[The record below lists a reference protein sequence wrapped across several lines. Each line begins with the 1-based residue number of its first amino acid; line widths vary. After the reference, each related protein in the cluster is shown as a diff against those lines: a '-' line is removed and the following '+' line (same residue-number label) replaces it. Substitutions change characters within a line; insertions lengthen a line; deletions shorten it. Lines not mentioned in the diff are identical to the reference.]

1 MSGISNEQNKKVIT
15 HEVSISQEFYAEMAR
30 VVGSVGDYLIFD
42 GQDEAIA
49 YLKDNDYLFFKSN
62 EDAKEYVC
70 NELDCH
76 LFNDDADMAEH
87 LEENYGVGS
96 IFSQEKIVEWVKQ
109 EYRIDEVF
117 DDSDITEYACENNG
131 VGDIFDEDTIVEWV
145 QDNIELEDI
154 YGDEEIIRAYKRT
167 ERYAEKKKAKEMT
180 TSRESIIKA
189 RDEALKELENV
200 KTELCE
206 LKASEAIGGEA
217 EEALTAE
224 NQALKKEND
233 ELKAK
238 IAKMERTVSTA
249 NQIRNLIT
257 SLVMPEPQ
265 EQERNPRDPV
275 KRPGFDGFVWTWNA
289 DAGRGEWC

>member
-1 MSGISNEQNKKVIT
+1 MTKI
-15 HEVSISQEFYAEMAR
+15 
-30 VVGSVGDYLIFD
+30 VGSFGDVLIFD
-42 GQDEAIA
+42 GEEEAIA
-49 YLKDNDYLFFKSN
+49 YFKGNDTLIFKSN
-62 EDAKEYVC
+62 EEAKEYVN
-70 NELDCH
+70 NELDCIVYD
-76 LFNDDADMAEH
+76 NEADMAEH
-87 LEENYGVGS
+87 LEENYGVGA
-96 IFSQEKIVEWVKQ
+96 IFSQDKIVEWVKQ
-109 EYRIDEVF
+109 EYSIDEVF
-117 DDSDITEYACENNG
+117 DDSDITDYARDNNT
-131 VGDIFDEDTIVEWV
+131 VGDLFDESEIIDWV
-145 QDNIELEDI
+145 QDNISLEDI
-154 YGDEEIIRAYKRT
+154 FGDEEIISAYKRT
-167 ERYAEKKKAKEMT
+167 DRYKEKKQAKEMT

-206 LKASEAIGGEA
+206 LKASEVMSER
-217 EEALTAE
+217 EEALQT
-224 NQALKKEND
+224 END

-238 IAKMERTVSTA
+238 ISKMERTVSTA

>member
-1 MSGISNEQNKKVIT
+1 MSS
-15 HEVSISQEFYAEMAR
+15 VSVSVSREFLGEMTKI
-30 VVGSVGDYLIFD
+30 VGSFGEVLIFD
-42 GQDEAIA
+42 GEEEAIT
-49 YLKDNDYLFFKSN
+49 YFKGNDTLIFRSN
-62 EDAKEYVC
+62 EDAKEYVN
-70 NELDCH
+70 NELDCIVYD
-76 LFNDDADMAEH
+76 NEADMAEH
-87 LEENYGVGS
+87 LEEAYSVGQ
-96 IFSQEKIVEWVKQ
+96 IFSQEKVVEWVKQ
-109 EYRIDEVF
+109 EYTIDEVF
-117 DDSDITEYACENNG
+117 DTSDITDYARDNNQ
-131 VGDIFDEDTIVEWV
+131 VGELFDEEEIIEWV
-145 QDNIELEDI
+145 QENISLEDI
-154 YGDEEIIRAYKRT
+154 FGDEEIISAYKRT
-167 ERYAEKKKAKEMT
+167 DRYAEKKKAKEMT

-189 RDEALKELENV
+189 RDEALAELENV

-206 LKASEAIGGEA
+206 LKSSEAIGGET
-217 EEALTAE
+217 EEALR
-224 NQALKKEND
+224 KEND